1 MFNVSCSRNMR
12 CSVANS
18 RGRTGLVRRAR
29 RSKGVPEILAL
40 GTETALRLKSL
51 ERDEGVWGSASRTPD
66 IGPRRRLRKQ
76 HHANPIYANACRA
89 QCPELNTSECHP
101 APEARLSPLLMT
113 ICSVRDAASNS
124 AGGTPPWHHHC
135 DQNAAGT
142 GSRAGYPGRH
152 GRACKSA
159 CLRAR
164 R

>member
-18 RGRTGLVRRAR
+18 RGRTGGLVRRAR
-29 RSKGVPEILAL
+29 RSKAVPEILAL
-40 GTETALRLKSL
+40 GTETAPRLKSL
-51 ERDEGVWGSASRTPD
+51 ERDESVWGSASRTPD
-66 IGPRRRLRKQ
+66 IGPWRRLRKQ
-76 HHANPIYANACRA
+76 HHANPIYTHACRA
-89 QCPELNTSECHP
+89 QCPELNTSEFHP
-101 APEARLSPLLMT
+101 SPEALVTLLMT

-124 AGGTPPWHHHC
+124 AGGSPPRHHHRNL
-135 DQNAAGT
+135 NAAGT
-142 GSRAGYPGRH
+142 HSRAGYPWRP